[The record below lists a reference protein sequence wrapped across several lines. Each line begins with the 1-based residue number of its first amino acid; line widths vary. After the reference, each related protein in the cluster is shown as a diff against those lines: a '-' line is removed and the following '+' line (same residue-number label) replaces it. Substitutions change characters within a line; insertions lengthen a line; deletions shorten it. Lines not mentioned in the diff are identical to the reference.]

1 MCCITSALVCFD
13 ACYYSPVIIAV
24 ILSPL
29 LVNYICL
36 EFGFLTNTILAFIFS
51 RVSPLLL
58 PLLFL
63 QTLKTFFNPHPLP
76 PSAKIQE
83 GAQSQPMPPRLCSVP
98 SCRAACSGRSS
109 SISVLA
115 QCRHHSSP
123 HSCNHTAP
131 LCLEEWGCVGGGG
144 PVLLMR
150 YSPGTVC
157 VKVRSCPPAAA
168 TVALSDLETSVTLLE
183 LLQGSLPLF
192 FFCSLNSSSFC

>member
-83 GAQSQPMPPRLCSVP
+83 GAQSQPSPCHRGS
-98 SCRAACSGRSS
+98 AA
-109 SISVLA
+109 
-115 QCRHHSSP
+115 
-123 HSCNHTAP
+123 
-131 LCLEEWGCVGGGG
+131 
-144 PVLLMR
+144 
-150 YSPGTVC
+150 
-157 VKVRSCPPAAA
+157 
-168 TVALSDLETSVTLLE
+168 
-183 LLQGSLPLF
+183 SLPAELHAQAGAAPSQ
-192 FFCSLNSSSFC
+192 CWLSAGTTPHPTPATTLPHCAWRSGGVWVVGVQCC